1 VQVATSKTFR
11 SKEIGL
17 QADVK
22 KPLKRGFSK
31 SQEKSLLDA
40 SWVLLIFFFR
50 AVDFF
55 VVHFAAAMAAC
66 EGGGGH
72 QHESGNKGSH
82 HNFHRN
88 TFWE

>member
-1 VQVATSKTFR
+1 MGFQT
-11 SKEIGL
+11 
-17 QADVK
+17 DVK
-22 KPLKRGFSK
+22 KPLKRGFVQ
-31 SQEKSLLDA
+31 SQEKLFLDA
-40 SWVLLIFFFR
+40 SGVFLVFFFR

-72 QHESGNKGSH
+72 QHESRNKSSH
-82 HNFHRN
+82 HDFHRN